1 LEKEHS
7 LRQIVVAGSASGF
20 CSHEGK
26 LKPAK
31 AKMPP

>member
-20 CSHEGK
+20 CGREGK
-26 LKPAK
+26 LKLAK
-31 AKMPP
+31 ATIPR